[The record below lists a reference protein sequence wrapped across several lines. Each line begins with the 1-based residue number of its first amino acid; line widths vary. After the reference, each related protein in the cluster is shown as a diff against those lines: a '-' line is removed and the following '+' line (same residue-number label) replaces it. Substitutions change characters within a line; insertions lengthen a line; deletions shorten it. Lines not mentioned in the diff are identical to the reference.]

1 MCYSSQNETAQE
13 KNEAELDR
21 YYNKQEKMRITNFL
35 FVCSPDIKGNFEEKR
50 KIKIKR
56 ECLAKGIY

>member
-1 MCYSSQNETAQE
+1 MHILDLLWNYFFI
-13 KNEAELDR
+13 KLGEASLH
-21 YYNKQEKMRITNFL
+21 NKQEKMRITNFL